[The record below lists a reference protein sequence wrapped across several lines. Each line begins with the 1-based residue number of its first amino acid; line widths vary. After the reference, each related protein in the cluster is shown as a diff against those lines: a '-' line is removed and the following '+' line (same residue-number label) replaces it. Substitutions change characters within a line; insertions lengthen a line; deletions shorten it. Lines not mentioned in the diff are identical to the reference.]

1 MLTHSF
7 TLWVGWQKE
16 SREKAQVHGGLCGW
30 ILWRVEWQGLK
41 LNNPSFDSVWERAV
55 GQPYLNNS
63 RWCPSTWDIFCWWKP
78 TSWWTM
84 IRPCDK
90 QSTYQSGVGRW
101 RWSAKY
107 MVHPNRARI
116 VSRVKKTGRNRSGN
130 RGYRSNRPGP
140 VPVPAGF
147 KPAQIQIL
155 NLNFKTWKNPKKFL
169 KILQVATNLMVSNF
183 FKYSF
188 I

>member
-1 MLTHSF
+1 LLRRRALSPAALNVGAGRGGGVKL
-7 TLWVGWQKE
+7 LWCL
-16 SREKAQVHGGLCGW
+16 R
-30 ILWRVEWQGLK
+30 
-41 LNNPSFDSVWERAV
+41 
-55 GQPYLNNS
+55 
-63 RWCPSTWDIFCWWKP
+63 ST
-78 TSWWTM
+78 
-84 IRPCDK
+84 
-90 QSTYQSGVGRW
+90 
-101 RWSAKY
+101 
-107 MVHPNRARI
+107 
-116 VSRVKKTGRNRSGN
+116 VKKTGRNRSGN

>member
-1 MLTHSF
+1 MDAMAYANRTDRRAGVHSLRNSRHDATPYQPQKTRRRTH
-7 TLWVGWQKE
+7 K
-16 SREKAQVHGGLCGW
+16 HGGARATPHRRQLSSSS
-30 ILWRVEWQGLK
+30 WQVK
-41 LNNPSFDSVWERAV
+41 L
-55 GQPYLNNS
+55 
-63 RWCPSTWDIFCWWKP
+63 
-78 TSWWTM
+78 
-84 IRPCDK
+84 
-90 QSTYQSGVGRW
+90 
-101 RWSAKY
+101 
-107 MVHPNRARI
+107 ARRH
-116 VSRVKKTGRNRSGN
+116 VTRVKKTGRNRSGN